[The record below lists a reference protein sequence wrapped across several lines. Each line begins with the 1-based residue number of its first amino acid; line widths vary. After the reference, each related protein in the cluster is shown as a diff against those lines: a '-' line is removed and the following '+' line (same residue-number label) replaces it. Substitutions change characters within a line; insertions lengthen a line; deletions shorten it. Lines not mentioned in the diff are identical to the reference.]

1 MYLIRGKIIIVHL
14 VYCYID
20 LRDDIIKYVGI
31 TSRKLSQRVSE
42 HLKNE
47 PWVSLSKWKILY
59 FQVNTKSESE
69 SWESHL
75 IAKYETYRWYNT
87 AKKDWGLIYAFN
99 DKYPKWN
106 IYSIEDIVVDLDYT
120 KYQVLDDIGG
130 TNLITE
136 TELLSELDI
145 DKDILL
151 IMIAKKVIQP
161 LAITSSQ
168 RLLFWGDSLERGRQY
183 LKYES

>member
-1 MYLIRGKIIIVHL
+1 MHL

-31 TSRKLSQRVSE
+31 ASRKLSQRVSE

-106 IYSIEDIVVDLDYT
+106 IYSIEGIVVDLDYT